1 MRRKNEPDESLVT
14 LEVRNNY
21 IVQAKRRFND
31 PVTKE
36 DREAIDKWNKKF
48 SKREEKAE

>member
-1 MRRKNEPDESLVT
+1 MRKKSEPSESLVT

-31 PVTKE
+31 PVTNE
-36 DREAIDKWNKKF
+36 DQEAIDKWNKKF
-48 SKREEKAE
+48 AKREEKVA